1 MSNAVLDTKEYGKWL
16 ARIKGRIQATQIK
29 AAVAV
34 NRELLALYWDIGK
47 MIVEKQENAGWGDFV
62 LEHVARD
69 LKKEFPGLKGFS
81 RRNLLYMRKWYI
93 FYSPL
98 SKKVPQLVAQSP
110 WGHNRLIL
118 DKIKKPEHALF
129 YLEKTAEHNWS
140 RDVLRHQIEAG
151 LHRRQGKAV
160 SNFHRVLPAPDSDLA
175 VQTLKDPY
183 IFDFLTLD
191 KEARE
196 KDLENQLIANIT
208 RFLLELGGGFAFVG
222 RQYNLEV
229 SRKDFFIDLLFY
241 HLKLRCYVV
250 IDLKIGEFKP
260 EFVGKMNFYL
270 SAVDDRLK
278 TSEDRPSIGIILC
291 KTKDK
296 AIAEYALRDMNKP
309 VGISEYRLTRAM
321 PKELRS
327 TLPTIEELEA
337 ELMSGTPTRST

>member
-1 MSNAVLDTKEYGKWL
+1 MASL
-16 ARIKGRIQATQIK
+16 R
-29 AAVAV
+29 
-34 NRELLALYWDIGK
+34 
-47 MIVEKQENAGWGDFV
+47 
-62 LEHVARD
+62 
-69 LKKEFPGLKGFS
+69 
-81 RRNLLYMRKWYI
+81 
-93 FYSPL
+93 
-98 SKKVPQLVAQSP
+98 
-110 WGHNRLIL
+110 NRLRVGEPVIGSW
-118 DKIKKPEHALF
+118 INSGSPIV
-129 YLEKTAEHNWS
+129 AE
-140 RDVLRHQIEAG
+140 LMAQ
-151 LHRRQGKAV
+151 
-160 SNFHRVLPAPDSDLA
+160 AP
-175 VQTLKDPY
+175 
-183 IFDFLTLD
+183 FDFLTLD

-208 RFLLELGGGFAFVG
+208 RFLLELGAGFAFVG

-229 SRKDFFIDLLFY
+229 SRKDFYIDLLFY

-278 TSEDRPSIGIILC
+278 TDEDRPSIGIILC

-309 VGISEYRLTRAM
+309 VGISEYRLTKAM

-337 ELMSGTPTRST
+337 ELMSGEE